1 MTQKLSLGIS
11 PCPND
16 TYIFHALIEKL
27 VAVPCDIE
35 LHMADVEELNAM
47 VAAGELDISKIST
60 GLVPHIAD
68 NYAMLA
74 SGGALGWGC
83 GPLVVAQ
90 KALTA
95 DELRHA
101 RIAIPGRMTTANLLL
116 DLHGG
121 FEGERVEMIFDAVMP
136 AVQRGEVDC
145 GLIIH
150 EGRFTYARHG
160 LVRVFDTGAWWEE
173 HFAMPLPLG
182 VIVARRDVDKNLALA
197 VQRSIAD
204 SVRYARAHPMACTAF
219 VRQHAQEMEDEVT
232 KQHIA
237 TFVTDFSLELGESGR
252 KAVET
257 LVLQGVRAS
266 GGKAP
271 SAPLFL

>member
-16 TYIFHALIEKL
+16 TYIFHALVEKL
-27 VAVPCDIE
+27 VPVPCDIE
-35 LHMADVEELNAM
+35 LHIADVEELNAM
-47 VAAGELDISKIST
+47 VLAGRLNISKIST

-83 GPLVVAQ
+83 GPLVVAK
-90 KALTA
+90 KALNAT
-95 DELRHA
+95 ELRHA

-136 AVQRGEVDC
+136 AVLRDEVDC

-160 LVRVFDTGAWWEE
+160 LVQVFDTGAWWEE
-173 HFAMPLPLG
+173 HFAVPLPLG
-182 VIVARRDVDKNLALA
+182 VIVARRDVDRQLALA

-204 SVRYARAHPMACTAF
+204 SVRYARANPMACADF
-219 VRQHAQEMEDEVT
+219 VRLHAQEMEGKVT
-232 KQHIA
+232 RQHIA
-237 TFVTDFSLELGESGR
+237 TFVTDFSLELGEAGC

-257 LVLQGVRAS
+257 LVQQGV
-266 GGKAP
+266 KAIGRKVP
-271 SAPLFL
+271 LPPLFL

>member
-16 TYIFHALIEKL
+16 TYIFHALVKKL
-27 VAVPCDIE
+27 VPVPCAIE

-47 VAAGELDISKIST
+47 VLAGRLDISKIST
-60 GLVPHIAD
+60 GLVPHIAK
-68 NYAMLA
+68 NYTMLA

-83 GPLVVAQ
+83 GPLVVAA
-90 KALTA
+90 KALSA
-95 DELRHA
+95 EELRHA

-136 AVQRGEVDC
+136 AVLRGDVDC

-150 EGRFTYARHG
+150 EGRFTYARQG

-173 HFAMPLPLG
+173 NFAVPLPLG
-182 VIVARRDVDKNLALA
+182 VIVARRDVDKTLALA

-204 SVRYARAHPMACTAF
+204 SVRYARANPTACADF
-219 VRQHAQEMEDEVT
+219 VRQHAQEMEDEVI

-252 KAVET
+252 SAVEI
-257 LVLQGVRAS
+257 LVQQGLKNT
-266 GGKAP
+266 GKKAP